1 MIIFIVNGLFLFV
14 ISHCSPPLNYQ
25 YMFSRRTDTTGE
37 KANTNQV
44 KPFFMGNPVT
54 STPFFGPVIQKK
66 PAATQAA
73 DVTADDLLKE
83 AQGTVK
89 DVDDMQNQIHQG
101 TCELLS
107 TAMGGI
113 TSTNDSINKDTP
125 ELLDIFASFA
135 ANCSSLSRYITLKP
149 SKIKDKH
156 YKTYAHY
163 RGNDDTSSKSSGRF
177 YNDDFHQAASDYL
190 HTRDREAI
198 RKVGGFYKRQNDT
211 INLPSDSSFGN
222 ALHESVH
229 RLSGPLFQTYFGQ
242 YLNEGLTQR
251 FTNKLLHEAHFTRE
265 TKSDYGDNL
274 ADMQLLLA
282 KLQGKEDLLARVY
295 FMNDADAVKQIY
307 TALHLLPAGSNLPH
321 PEDPDNILKA
331 IRIP

>member
-1 MIIFIVNGLFLFV
+1 
-14 ISHCSPPLNYQ
+14 
-25 YMFSRRTDTTGE
+25 MFSRRTETAGE
-37 KANTNQV
+37 KASTNKA
-44 KPFFMGNPVT
+44 KPFFVGNPVT
-54 STPFFGPVIQKK
+54 STPFFGPVIQRQ
-66 PAATQAA
+66 PAT
-73 DVTADDLLKE
+73 VTADDLLKE
-83 AQGTVK
+83 MQETVK
-89 DVDDMQNQIHQG
+89 EVDDIQNQVHQG
-101 TCELLS
+101 ICELLS

-113 TSTNDSINKDTP
+113 TSTNDTINKDTP

-156 YKTYAHY
+156 YKIHAHY
-163 RGNDDTSSKSSGRF
+163 RGNDETSSKSSGRF
-177 YNDDFHQAASDYL
+177 YNDDWHQAVADYL

-198 RKVGGFYKRQNDT
+198 WKVGGFYKRQNDT

-242 YLNEGLTQR
+242 YLNEGLTQS

-265 TKSDYGDNL
+265 TKSDYGNNL
-274 ADMQLLLA
+274 ADMRLLLA

-295 FMNDADAVKQIY
+295 FMNDAEAVKQIY
-307 TALHLLPAGSNLPH
+307 TVLHLLPPGSNLPR

-331 IRIP
+331 IRTP